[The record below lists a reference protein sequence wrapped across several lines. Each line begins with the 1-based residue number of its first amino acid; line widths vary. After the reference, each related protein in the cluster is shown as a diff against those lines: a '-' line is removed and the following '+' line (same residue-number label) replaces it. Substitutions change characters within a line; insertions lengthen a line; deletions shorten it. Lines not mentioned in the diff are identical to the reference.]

1 MTKDKILDLLNRI
14 EVNYDPSKEQVRIAL
29 QSVENAVNSPEFQEI
44 EQAMT
49 KEITFESL
57 CEEIP
62 DEQKAWL
69 DRSGNFPVTDSKHGK
84 WHKDGYLIL
93 KNFIPNELIDAYVAR
108 YERDNGKDAPIG
120 YKTGT
125 PYMQVD
131 EIKDLSL
138 YAPLMEIL
146 NSLIGEPMG
155 MSLNLCNWIS
165 TERNWHQDDYL
176 NPPEVNG
183 HYLACWF
190 ALDDIHPDSGVFEF
204 VPGSH
209 KWPVMRGEKVR
220 ALLEPHEAA
229 NPDWPRIAERFLDE
243 VFEEKINSLGKP
255 STTSWRT
262 AQKGDVLI
270 WHSWLAHRGS
280 KPKNPNLLR
289 KSLITHYSGI
299 NHRPDMQKPL
309 LWENGVS
316 KGHFFPF

>member
-1 MTKDKILDLLNRI
+1 M
-14 EVNYDPSKEQVRIAL
+14 A
-29 QSVENAVNSPEFQEI
+29 
-44 EQAMT
+44 AMT
-49 KEITFESL
+49 KQITFESL

-69 DRSGNFPVTDSKHGK
+69 DRSGTILSTIHNGNTLDNQVQWGRN
-84 WHKDGYLIL
+84 GYLIL
-93 KNFIPNELIDAYVAR
+93 KNFIPHELIDAYVAR

-243 VFEEKINSLGKP
+243 VFEEKIKEESERQIKEWSRSQIWEPPL
-255 STTSWRT
+255 STPARKWST
-262 AQKGDVLI
+262 AQKGDALI

-316 KGHFFPF
+316 KGHYFPF

>member
-1 MTKDKILDLLNRI
+1 M
-14 EVNYDPSKEQVRIAL
+14 A
-29 QSVENAVNSPEFQEI
+29 AVTNEI
-44 EQAMT
+44 
-49 KEITFESL
+49 IFESL

-62 DEQKAWL
+62 DEQRAWL
-69 DRSGNFPVTDSKHGK
+69 DRQLWQNDRTIAFRSIYENWRDN
-84 WHKDGYLIL
+84 GYLIL
-93 KNFIPNELIDAYVAR
+93 HNFIPHTLIDAYVSR
-108 YERDNGKDAPIG
+108 YERDNGKDSPVG
-120 YKTGT
+120 YPTGT

-146 NSLIGEPMG
+146 NGLIGEPMG

-190 ALDDIHPDSGVFEF
+190 ALDDIQSDSGVFEF
-204 VPGSH
+204 VPRSH
-209 KWPVMRGEKVR
+209 KWPVMRGDKVR
-220 ALLEPHEAA
+220 ELLEPHER
-229 NPDWPRIAERFLDE
+229 NDPNWPRTAERFLDE
-243 VFEEKINSLGKP
+243 VFEEKIKQKERSRDGMVFATIRTPNLP
-255 STTSWRT
+255 PVVQSWT
-262 AQKGDVLI
+262 DAKKGDVLI

-280 KPKNPNLLR
+280 KPKTQGMLR

-309 LWENGVS
+309 LWENGES
-316 KGHFFPF
+316 KGYYFPF

>member
-1 MTKDKILDLLNRI
+1 M
-14 EVNYDPSKEQVRIAL
+14 A
-29 QSVENAVNSPEFQEI
+29 
-44 EQAMT
+44 AMT

-62 DEQKAWL
+62 DEQRAWL
-69 DRSGNFPVTDSKHGK
+69 DRVKRPNGLK
-84 WHKDGYLIL
+84 WYHDEWRVNGFLIL
-93 KNFIPNELIDAYVAR
+93 KNFIPHELIDAYVAR
-108 YERDNGKDAPIG
+108 YERDNGEDAPIG

-146 NSLIGEPMG
+146 ESLIGEPMG

-243 VFEEKINSLGKP
+243 VFEQKIHFIEYGNAEISRRNIGIVRK
-255 STTSWRT
+255 WDN

-280 KPKNPNLLR
+280 KPKTPGMLR

-309 LWENGVS
+309 LWENGES
-316 KGHFFPF
+316 KGYYFPF

>member
-1 MTKDKILDLLNRI
+1 MN
-14 EVNYDPSKEQVRIAL
+14 
-29 QSVENAVNSPEFQEI
+29 
-44 EQAMT
+44 
-49 KEITFESL
+49 EITFESL

-62 DEQKAWL
+62 DEKRAWL
-69 DRSGNFPVTDSKHGK
+69 DRDNALDKIYALTQGFGSTLNSASAILHRE

-93 KNFIPNELIDAYVAR
+93 RNFMPGHLIDAYIAR
-108 YERDNGKDAPIG
+108 YEADNGQGAQIG
-120 YKTGT
+120 YKSNT

-131 EIKDLSL
+131 EIKDLAL

-146 NSLIGEPMG
+146 AGLIGEPMG

-220 ALLEPHEAA
+220 ALLEPHER
-229 NPDWPRIAERFLDE
+229 NDPNWPRTAERFLDG
-243 VFEEKINSLGKP
+243 VFENEIEKRAAQVYN
-255 STTSWRT
+255 WHD

-270 WHSWLAHRGS
+270 WHSWLAHRGT
-280 KPKNPNLLR
+280 KPKQPGLLR
-289 KSLITHYSGI
+289 KSLIAHYSGI

-309 LWENGVS
+309 FWENGESS
-316 KGHFFPF
+316 KGYYFPF

>member
-1 MTKDKILDLLNRI
+1 
-14 EVNYDPSKEQVRIAL
+14 
-29 QSVENAVNSPEFQEI
+29 
-44 EQAMT
+44 MT

-62 DEQKAWL
+62 ERHRPPLDWSECYVDEALAAHGEDVQPEYRAAL
-69 DRSGNFPVTDSKHGK
+69 RRRKH
-84 WHKDGYLIL
+84 WRDNGYLIL
-93 KNFIPNELIDAYVAR
+93 KNFIPHELIDAYCAR
-108 YERDNGKDAPIG
+108 YEKDNGKDAPIG

-125 PYMQVD
+125 PYMTVD

-138 YAPLMEIL
+138 YAPLMDIL
-146 NSLIGEPMG
+146 AELIGEPMA
-155 MSLNLCNWIS
+155 MNLNLCNWVS

-176 NPPEVNG
+176 NPPDVNG

-220 ALLEPHEAA
+220 ALLEPHEQSD
-229 NPDWPRIAERFLDE
+229 PDWPRTAERFLDD
-243 VFEEKINSLGKP
+243 VFEVEIGKRGA
-255 STTSWRT
+255 TVKAWEN

-270 WHSWLAHRGS
+270 WHAWLAHRGS

-299 NHRPDMQKPL
+299 NHRPDMKTPI

-316 KGHFFPF
+316 KGLYFPF

>member
-1 MTKDKILDLLNRI
+1 
-14 EVNYDPSKEQVRIAL
+14 
-29 QSVENAVNSPEFQEI
+29 
-44 EQAMT
+44 MT

-62 DEQKAWL
+62 DGQRAWL
-69 DRSGNFPVTDSKHGK
+69 DRLDFKSIASAATRKEWNDWEQH
-84 WHKDGYLIL
+84 GYLIL
-93 KNFIPNELIDAYVAR
+93 KNFIPHELIDAYVAR

-146 NSLIGEPMG
+146 ESLIGEPMG

-243 VFEEKINSLGKP
+243 VFEREIRGSSSRVVEAWSKVVSKNPDIKLEMTKEW
-255 STTSWRT
+255 TD
-262 AQKGDVLI
+262 AKKGDVLI

-316 KGHFFPF
+316 KGYFFPF

>member
-1 MTKDKILDLLNRI
+1 M
-14 EVNYDPSKEQVRIAL
+14 A
-29 QSVENAVNSPEFQEI
+29 
-44 EQAMT
+44 AMT

-62 DEQKAWL
+62 DGQKAWL
-69 DRSGNFPVTDSKHGK
+69 DRKHPERVVVGDN
-84 WHKDGYLIL
+84 WQHERWRDNGYLIL
-93 KNFIPNELIDAYVAR
+93 KNFIPAELIDAYTAR

-146 NSLIGEPMG
+146 NGLIGEPMA
-155 MSLNLCNWIS
+155 MNLNLCHWIS

-220 ALLEPHEAA
+220 ALLEPHEQ
-229 NPDWPRIAERFLDE
+229 NDPDWPRIAERFLDE
-243 VFEEKINSLGKP
+243 VFEAKIEIE
-255 STTSWRT
+255 T
-262 AQKGDVLI
+262 ARRYFEMKFPPEIPMGAMIGEDFSIVNKWFNAKKGDVLI

-299 NHRPDMQKPL
+299 NHRPDMQPPV
-309 LWENGVS
+309 LWENGES
-316 KGHFFPF
+316 KGLFFPF

>member
-1 MTKDKILDLLNRI
+1 MGT
-14 EVNYDPSKEQVRIAL
+14 
-29 QSVENAVNSPEFQEI
+29 
-44 EQAMT
+44 MT

-62 DEQKAWL
+62 DGQKAWL
-69 DRSGNFPVTDSKHGK
+69 DRQYPEGVVIGENWQHERWRDN
-84 WHKDGYLIL
+84 GYLIL
-93 KNFIPNELIDAYVAR
+93 KDFIPHELIDAYAAR

-125 PYMQVD
+125 PYMQVN

-146 NSLIGEPMG
+146 NGLIGEPMA
-155 MSLNLCNWIS
+155 MNLNLCNWIS

-220 ALLEPHEAA
+220 ALLEPHEQ
-229 NPDWPRIAERFLDE
+229 NDPDWPRIAERVLDDI
-243 VFEEKINSLGKP
+243 FEAEIEKHEKLIERGIGRGYVSPVETWYNAK
-255 STTSWRT
+255 
-262 AQKGDVLI
+262 KGDVLI

-280 KPKNPNLLR
+280 KPKNPRLLR

-299 NHRPDMQKPL
+299 GHRPDMKTPL

-316 KGHFFPF
+316 KGLYFPF

>member
-1 MTKDKILDLLNRI
+1 MTKK
-14 EVNYDPSKEQVRIAL
+14 V
-29 QSVENAVNSPEFQEI
+29 
-44 EQAMT
+44 
-49 KEITFESL
+49 TFESL

-69 DRSGNFPVTDSKHGK
+69 DHERITFRESLLDKALLQRQCDWAQG
-84 WHKDGYLIL
+84 GYLIL
-93 KNFIPNELIDAYVAR
+93 KDFIPRKLIDAYVAR
-108 YERDNGKDAPIG
+108 YEADNGKDSPIG

-146 NSLIGEPMG
+146 NGLIGEPMG

-190 ALDDIHPDSGVFEF
+190 ALDDVHPDSGVFEF

-220 ALLEPHEAA
+220 ELLEPHER
-229 NPDWPRIAERFLDE
+229 NDPDWPRTAERFLDD
-243 VFEEKINSLGKP
+243 VFEEKIRQHADATQLWYNAK
-255 STTSWRT
+255 
-262 AQKGDVLI
+262 KGDVLV

-280 KPKNPNLLR
+280 KPKTPGLLR

-309 LWENGVS
+309 FWENGES
-316 KGHFFPF
+316 KGHYFPF

>member
-1 MTKDKILDLLNRI
+1 
-14 EVNYDPSKEQVRIAL
+14 
-29 QSVENAVNSPEFQEI
+29 
-44 EQAMT
+44 MT

-62 DEQKAWL
+62 DEQRAWL
-69 DRSGNFPVTDSKHGK
+69 DRAHCDAV
-84 WHKDGYLIL
+84 KDFQGFCKRSNLRVGANSIIGSLHEIEEYQRLERPLLWRENGYLIL
-93 KNFIPNELIDAYVAR
+93 RNFIPHELIDAYVAR

-146 NSLIGEPMG
+146 NGLIGEPMG

-190 ALDDIHPDSGVFEF
+190 ALDDIHPDSGIFEF

-229 NPDWPRIAERFLDE
+229 NPDWPRIAERFLDK
-243 VFEEKINSLGKP
+243 VFENYMTDVEIESMPVNIQ
-255 STTSWRT
+255 SWT
-262 AQKGDVLI
+262 DAKKGDVLI

-316 KGHFFPF
+316 KGYFFPF

>member
-1 MTKDKILDLLNRI
+1 
-14 EVNYDPSKEQVRIAL
+14 
-29 QSVENAVNSPEFQEI
+29 
-44 EQAMT
+44 MT

-62 DEQKAWL
+62 DENRAWL
-69 DRSGNFPVTDSKHGK
+69 DRSTADFDQFPHGSIQHN
-84 WHKDGYLIL
+84 WQQNGYLIL
-93 KNFIPNELIDAYVAR
+93 RNFIPHHLIDAYTAR
-108 YERDNGKDAPIG
+108 YEKDNGKDAPIG

-146 NSLIGEPMG
+146 ESLIGEPMG

-243 VFEEKINSLGKP
+243 VFENYMTEVEIESMPVDVK
-255 STTSWRT
+255 SWT
-262 AQKGDVLI
+262 NAQKGDVLI

-316 KGHFFPF
+316 KGYFFPF

>member
-1 MTKDKILDLLNRI
+1 MTKQIK
-14 EVNYDPSKEQVRIAL
+14 
-29 QSVENAVNSPEFQEI
+29 
-44 EQAMT
+44 
-49 KEITFESL
+49 FESL

-62 DEQKAWL
+62 DEQRAWL
-69 DRSGNFPVTDSKHGK
+69 DRSTAGFDQFPHGSIQHD
-84 WHKDGYLIL
+84 WQCNGYLIL
-93 KNFIPNELIDAYVAR
+93 RNFIPHTLIDAYVAR
-108 YERDNGKDAPIG
+108 YERDNGKDSPVG
-120 YKTGT
+120 YPTGT

-146 NSLIGEPMG
+146 NGLIGEPMG

-190 ALDDIHPDSGVFEF
+190 ALDDIHSDSGVFEF
-204 VPGSH
+204 VPRSH

-220 ALLEPHEAA
+220 ELLEPHER
-229 NPDWPRIAERFLDE
+229 NDPNWPRTAERFLDE
-243 VFEEKINSLGKP
+243 VFEEKIKQKERSRDGMVFATIRTPNLP
-255 STTSWRT
+255 PVVQSWT
-262 AQKGDVLI
+262 DAKKGDVLI

-280 KPKNPNLLR
+280 KPKTQGMLR

-309 LWENGVS
+309 LWENGES
-316 KGHFFPF
+316 KGHYFPF

>member
-1 MTKDKILDLLNRI
+1 MTKQI
-14 EVNYDPSKEQVRIAL
+14 S
-29 QSVENAVNSPEFQEI
+29 
-44 EQAMT
+44 
-49 KEITFESL
+49 FESL

-62 DEQKAWL
+62 DEQRAWL
-69 DRSGNFPVTDSKHGK
+69 DRSTADFDQFPHGSIQHD
-84 WHKDGYLIL
+84 WQRNGYLIL
-93 KNFIPNELIDAYVAR
+93 RNFIPPALIDAYVAR
-108 YERDNGKDAPIG
+108 YERDNGKDSPVG
-120 YKTGT
+120 YPTGT

-131 EIKDLSL
+131 EIKNLSL

-146 NSLIGEPMG
+146 NGLIGEPMG

-220 ALLEPHEAA
+220 ELLEPHER
-229 NPDWPRIAERFLDE
+229 NDPNWPRTAERFLDE
-243 VFEEKINSLGKP
+243 VFEREIQKRSRSEFVNELTDRFDNAK
-255 STTSWRT
+255 
-262 AQKGDVLI
+262 KGDVLI

-280 KPKNPNLLR
+280 KPKTPGMLR

-309 LWENGVS
+309 LWENGES
-316 KGHFFPF
+316 KGYYFPF

>member
-1 MTKDKILDLLNRI
+1 M
-14 EVNYDPSKEQVRIAL
+14 A
-29 QSVENAVNSPEFQEI
+29 
-44 EQAMT
+44 AMT

-57 CEEIP
+57 CEGIP

-69 DRSGNFPVTDSKHGK
+69 DRSETILNTIRYVKTLENEIQ
-84 WHKDGYLIL
+84 WVRDGYLIL
-93 KNFIPNELIDAYVAR
+93 KNFIPHELIDAYVAR

-155 MSLNLCNWIS
+155 MSLNLCNWVS

-209 KWPVMRGEKVR
+209 KLPVMRGEKVR

-243 VFEEKINSLGKP
+243 VFENEIEHRG
-255 STTSWRT
+255 
-262 AQKGDVLI
+262 AQVYNWSNAKKGDVLI

-280 KPKNPNLLR
+280 KPQNPNLLR

-299 NHRPDMQKPL
+299 NHRPDMQPPL
-309 LWENGVS
+309 LWENGES
-316 KGHFFPF
+316 KGLYFPF

>member
-1 MTKDKILDLLNRI
+1 M
-14 EVNYDPSKEQVRIAL
+14 A
-29 QSVENAVNSPEFQEI
+29 
-44 EQAMT
+44 AMT

-69 DRSGNFPVTDSKHGK
+69 DRQFCHYDALGK
-84 WHKDGYLIL
+84 GDFRVEWRKDGYLIL
-93 KNFIPNELIDAYVAR
+93 KNFIPHELIDAYVAR
-108 YERDNGKDAPIG
+108 YERDNGKYAPIG
-120 YKTGT
+120 YITGT

-138 YAPLMEIL
+138 YAPLVEIL
-146 NSLIGEPMG
+146 NGLIGEPMG
-155 MSLNLCNWIS
+155 MSLNLCNWVS

-220 ALLEPHEAA
+220 ALLEPHERAD
-229 NPDWPRIAERFLDE
+229 PLWPRIAERFLDE
-243 VFEEKINSLGKP
+243 VFERKIIEEYKKNRQVAYEKAKEKAGDGWPCFEIDSPIKRW
-255 STTSWRT
+255 SD
-262 AQKGDVLI
+262 AKKGDVLI

-316 KGHFFPF
+316 KGHYFPFLKYEKDRNRV